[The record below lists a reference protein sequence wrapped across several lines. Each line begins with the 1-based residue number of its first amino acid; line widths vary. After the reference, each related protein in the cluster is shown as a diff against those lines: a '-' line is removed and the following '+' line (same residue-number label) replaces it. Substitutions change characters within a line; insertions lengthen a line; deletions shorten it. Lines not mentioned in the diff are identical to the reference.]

1 MAAQLWSTLT
11 LLPDYPLLGL
21 GGQGWQ
27 SRNFQYQS
35 SAYLSKKVHNHFLQT
50 WVDAGI
56 GAVLFFLG
64 MIVSFALLCVRLI
77 RFSADNEQK
86 MLATALLLAFLSV
99 VTHSLY
105 DFNFSLGAI
114 GIYVAAVMG
123 LGASLSFVKKGGSLL
138 APGLNV
144 VAVMLMLIL
153 STVLLLGHTEHQT
166 GRRMLLEQR
175 VGEALVHLER
185 AVRLDPLNAEFRLE
199 LASVYEGVG
208 RVRSD
213 NDMLQKAKVEFERVL
228 FLDRYHPRSS
238 HLYGTFLINNG
249 QFDEGLNYLMQS
261 LQLNPRF
268 GRAYALYA
276 RHCLDKA
283 LELYFAGEKE
293 RAAIY
298 LEKIMPLEAK
308 LQEYAPGNLALAL
321 SLGQT
326 HFMLGRDNQAEEYLQ
341 AALAFDR
348 DRASAAMTL
357 AALYKHLGKGDK
369 SQEYFNRAMGWEQ
382 DSVRVYQAF
391 MRVRTPPKNGGGV

>member
-1 MAAQLWSTLT
+1 
-11 LLPDYPLLGL
+11 
-21 GGQGWQ
+21 
-27 SRNFQYQS
+27 
-35 SAYLSKKVHNHFLQT
+35 
-50 WVDAGI
+50 
-56 GAVLFFLG
+56 
-64 MIVSFALLCVRLI
+64 
-77 RFSADNEQK
+77 
-86 MLATALLLAFLSV
+86 
-99 VTHSLY
+99 
-105 DFNFSLGAI
+105 
-114 GIYVAAVMG
+114 
-123 LGASLSFVKKGGSLL
+123 
-138 APGLNV
+138 
-144 VAVMLMLIL
+144 
-153 STVLLLGHTEHQT
+153 
-166 GRRMLLEQR
+166 
-175 VGEALVHLER
+175 
-185 AVRLDPLNAEFRLE
+185 RLDPLNAEFRLE

-298 LEKIMPLEAK
+298 LEKIKPLEAK